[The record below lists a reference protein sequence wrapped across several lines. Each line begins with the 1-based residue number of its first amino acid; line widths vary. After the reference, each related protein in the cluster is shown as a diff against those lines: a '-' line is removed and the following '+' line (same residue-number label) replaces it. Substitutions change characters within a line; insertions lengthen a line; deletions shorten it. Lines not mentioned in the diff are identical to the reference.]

1 MWTQS
6 EILISALFSSFLA
19 ALIIWAFW
27 PRHAAPPIPT
37 PVPKPVRKAPWPTAE
52 AAHVAWV
59 QDVLSYT
66 GVASSLVVDGK
77 NGPKTK
83 EAVGVFQ
90 RLTRLKVDGI
100 AGSRTDAE
108 LAKYLT
114 LTDNL
119 AFAPPSHRPY

>member
-1 MWTQS
+1 MWTQP
-6 EILISALFSSFLA
+6 ELLVFDLVIFFLA
-19 ALIIWAFW
+19 ALIIWALW
-27 PRHAAPPIPT
+27 PHRSALPIPT

-66 GVASSLVVDGK
+66 GVAAGLAVDGK
-77 NGPKTK
+77 NGPRTK
-83 EAVGVFQ
+83 EAVGIFQ

-100 AGSRTDAE
+100 AGPRTDAE
-108 LAKYLT
+108 LAKYLA